1 MGNHSNMISIMLVEI
16 ERHLQDIPAR
26 ELHFGSGQYLFH
38 LGDRV
43 QIIHLVQEGTVH
55 LARNQMDG
63 SSVILQRAGPDSIL
77 AEASLYSDKYH
88 CDATAISPT
97 RTHAFTKA
105 DLQSLLQKTPE
116 FGNIWARHLARELQR
131 TRMQAEILALKTVA
145 ERLDAWIAWN
155 DADFPRK
162 GGWKIIANQLGV
174 SPEALYREIAKRRL
188 PA

>member
-1 MGNHSNMISIMLVEI
+1 MISIMFAEI
-16 ERHLQDIPAR
+16 ERHLQDIPAK

-38 LGDRV
+38 LGDPVRAV
-43 QIIHLVQEGTVH
+43 HLVQEGMVH

-63 SSVILQRAGPDSIL
+63 SSVILQRAGPRSIL

-97 RTHAFTKA
+97 RTRAFTKVE
-105 DLQSLLQKTPE
+105 LQSLLKRSPE
-116 FGNIWARHLARELQR
+116 FGNIWASHLARELQR

-145 ERLDAWIAWN
+145 ERLDAWIAWS

-162 GGWKIIANQLGV
+162 GEWKTIANQIGV
-174 SPEALYREIAKRRL
+174 SPEALYREIANRRS